1 MNQKYDLDYSIPK
14 QIQLNKGTKGWD
26 LVLSCQV
33 VSNSLQLH
41 ELTPGSHIPLSLEFC
56 RQEY

>member
-26 LVLSCQV
+26 LVLSC
-33 VSNSLQLH
+33 
-41 ELTPGSHIPLSLEFC
+41 
-56 RQEY
+56 